1 MCGRACA
8 GKSRRRS
15 IQGQP
20 RRARTRGRARS
31 APHTHPRPWSRS
43 CAASRGAGARSAAP
57 TARPARAS
65 WAAAAGQPTHPRQI
79 PPPRRRRRRRDS
91 HIRAPPFLMGS
102 CARPAPA
109 LSGDTPPSSRN
120 QKRFPIPKKRTG
132 PRANTARDHQ
142 RTATCTPRRR
152 ERGPRGGPSPPCK
165 VNNFPKREVINF
177 LAIASRVHHA
187 RVRHRRAK
195 SKLTGRPLEN
205 ARAVRTET
213 EKGPAAAGR
222 RPRPT
227 SCGGS
232 RACCPTASQR
242 ASWPAPPAQ
251 PFTHQTGPRAAP
263 SGERVRSAA
272 PVKQA
277 RGRRLQSTAA
287 AAAAAAA
294 GNKFSGSFARVKRLA
309 SLQGNRTK
317 QRAGDSRDG
326 RPGPVAPVGAGRQ
339 GGRTRCRP

>member
-1 MCGRACA
+1 MCRF
-8 GKSRRRS
+8 SRRR
-15 IQGQP
+15 
-20 RRARTRGRARS
+20 RAKRS
-31 APHTHPRPWSRS
+31 ADCPPRPCFLGS
-43 CAASRGAGARSAAP
+43 CG
-57 TARPARAS
+57 RPAN
-65 WAAAAGQPTHPRQI
+65 PHPPN

-287 AAAAAAA
+287 AAAAA
-294 GNKFSGSFARVKRLA
+294 GKKSSGSFARVKRLA
-309 SLQGNRTK
+309 SHQGNRTR
-317 QRAGDSRDG
+317 QRAGDSRAG
-326 RPGPVAPVGAGRQ
+326 RPGPVAPVGAGGQ
-339 GGRTRCRP
+339 GRRTRCRP

>member
-65 WAAAAGQPTHPRQI
+65 WAAAAGQPAHTRQT
-79 PPPRRRRRRRDS
+79 PPRRRRRRYS

-102 CARPAPA
+102 CARHAPA
-109 LSGDTPPSSRN
+109 FSGDTPPSSRN
-120 QKRFPIPKKRTG
+120 QKRLPIPKKRTG

-195 SKLTGRPLEN
+195 
-205 ARAVRTET
+205 
-213 EKGPAAAGR
+213 
-222 RPRPT
+222 
-227 SCGGS
+227 
-232 RACCPTASQR
+232 
-242 ASWPAPPAQ
+242 
-251 PFTHQTGPRAAP
+251 
-263 SGERVRSAA
+263 
-272 PVKQA
+272 
-277 RGRRLQSTAA
+277 
-287 AAAAAAA
+287 
-294 GNKFSGSFARVKRLA
+294 
-309 SLQGNRTK
+309 
-317 QRAGDSRDG
+317 
-326 RPGPVAPVGAGRQ
+326 
-339 GGRTRCRP
+339 